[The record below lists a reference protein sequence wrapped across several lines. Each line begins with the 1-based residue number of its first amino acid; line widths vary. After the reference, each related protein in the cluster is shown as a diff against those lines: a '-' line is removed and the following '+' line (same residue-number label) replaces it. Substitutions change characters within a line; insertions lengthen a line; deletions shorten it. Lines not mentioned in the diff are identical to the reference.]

1 MQRDRKS
8 EAGFTL
14 LELLVVTVVVG
25 VLAAIS
31 IISMIGALDRAKQR
45 STMADMRTISRAI
58 EAYNVDTNIL
68 PDDSGG
74 LVALVPEMVPYST
87 NVLPIN
93 DHWGKAYFY
102 SQDNN
107 GNYTLE
113 SYGKDGVDGADL
125 TLSTKL
131 DFTRDI
137 VIYNGVFVAGPE

>member
-1 MQRDRKS
+1 MHRDRKA

-14 LELLVVTVVVG
+14 LELLVVTVVIG

-58 EAYNVDTNIL
+58 EAYNVDTSLL

-74 LVALVPEMVPYST
+74 LAALVPQMVPYST
-87 NVLPIN
+87 SVLPII
-93 DHWGKAYFY
+93 DHWGKAYSY
-102 SQDNN
+102 SRDNS

-113 SYGKDGVDGADL
+113 SFGKDGINGDDI

-131 DFTRDI
+131 DFTLDL